1 MVQSR
6 SSAGDTS
13 ATVARAASGN
23 NSNGT
28 GKFNICVTRPP
39 KGAIPNPTEPSHS
52 GSTARDHVQ
61 HVQHAAQHQSRD
73 RKDANSSRASASASA
88 SNLRGSSSG
97 MREGDWPRDP
107 RDDMA
112 LVTPQRAKSPVLDR
126 AEQKLQEAEVRCS
139 LFPACVQMFLLF
151 FAALLLECGPG
162 VLEKEPSTQ

>member
-52 GSTARDHVQ
+52 GSTARDHAQ

-73 RKDANSSRASASASA
+73 RKDANSSRASASAS
-88 SNLRGSSSG
+88 NRRGSSSG

-126 AEQKLQEAEVRCS
+126 AEQKLQEAEVRCW
-139 LFPACVQMFLLF
+139 LFPVDTQMFLFF
-151 FAALLLECGPG
+151 FAALLPDWGPG
-162 VLEKEPSTQ
+162 VSEKGPSRQG